1 MTTVTTCPICG
12 TSAPAGRASTEP
24 WCCSLACYRAFHG
37 LGQSASP
44 SCHDAVTTI
53 CPACERLFVP
63 LGRQTYCSGACRAAA
78 YRRRRDTNH
87 APAVVVPNVQHR
99 RTITVYECDGCG
111 TRTLGEQYCAQ
122 CRTFMRRV
130 GVGGY
135 CPSCDEPV
143 AVSDL
148 LGQKP

>member
-1 MTTVTTCPICG
+1 
-12 TSAPAGRASTEP
+12 
-24 WCCSLACYRAFHG
+24 
-37 LGQSASP
+37 
-44 SCHDAVTTI
+44 
-53 CPACERLFVP
+53 
-63 LGRQTYCSGACRAAA
+63 
-78 YRRRRDTNH
+78 
-87 APAVVVPNVQHR
+87 VPNVQHR